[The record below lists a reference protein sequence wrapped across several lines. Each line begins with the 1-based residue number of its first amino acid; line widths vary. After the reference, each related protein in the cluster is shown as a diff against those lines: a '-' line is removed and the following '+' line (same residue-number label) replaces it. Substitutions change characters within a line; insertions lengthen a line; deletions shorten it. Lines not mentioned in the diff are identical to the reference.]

1 MEQNKTLCDL
11 EQENQRLKEENER
24 LKEYRKSL
32 PVKERLYDHINVSVR
47 TLDIFI
53 GCMIVLF
60 VVVIAAG
67 FMNR

>member
-32 PVKERLYDHINVSVR
+32 PVKERLYDHIHVSVR